1 LQTTT
6 ISGSLFSASN
16 LCCCNC

>member
-16 LCCCNC
+16 LCYCNC